1 MSSRGWV
8 SEGSGCRGN
17 IRSRRLKLGCGDLFF
32 CHQMRRMGIRLEYG
46 YSVGDAGGF
55 GHICSAGVHGLQTLN
70 PKPLNPIQKGFP
82 ACHERPRGS
91 RDHRDLVSFCK
102 DLKGCGVHMKVNTR
116 KIWGVLMK
124 RMYVPVECL
133 QRTGRGPAF
142 LWKVACERLCQCQFF
157 SLTM

>member
-1 MSSRGWV
+1 MGSRAGGLGECRFRAENEFKRLGFGGIRVRIKGFWV
-8 SEGSGCRGN
+8 KSLGCRGN

-32 CHQMRRMGIRLEYG
+32 CHQMRRMGIRLKYG

-116 KIWGVLMK
+116 KI
-124 RMYVPVECL
+124 
-133 QRTGRGPAF
+133 
-142 LWKVACERLCQCQFF
+142 
-157 SLTM
+157 